1 MTIQHLLYIPT
12 VFLLGFLFGTMAIG
26 ERTSHD
32 TAAANGSRQRSTSGK
47 LLLQTFLVFLLVF
60 VITHLFEIPLG
71 SKTVSRLLG
80 GVEIFDK
87 KPAFSSAEVY
97 ARVAQF
103 PAYGLLAYK
112 RFTYTI
118 DILFPAALLLFLF
131 TLARFA
137 VQRVTMW
144 KYVARALIGLPILW
158 FASDLTENAIIFT
171 ILSLF
176 PVENALL
183 AGSLGFVTLTKF
195 GLLLLSIVVPSLL
208 IVVAKRSP
216 GMAR

>member
-12 VFLLGFLFGTMAIG
+12 VFLLGFLFGTMTT
-26 ERTSHD
+26 EKRTSHE
-32 TAAANGSRQRSTSGK
+32 TAAASGSRQRSTSGK

-87 KPAFSSAEVY
+87 QPAFSSAEVY

-103 PAYGLLAYK
+103 PAYGLLDYK

-118 DILFPAALLLFLF
+118 DVLFPAALLLFLF

-137 VQRVTMW
+137 AQRVAVP
-144 KYVARALIGLPILW
+144 KYVGRALIGLPFAW
-158 FASDLTENAIIFT
+158 FASDLAENAIIFT

-176 PVENALL
+176 PAENAFL
-183 AGSLGFVTLTKF
+183 ASSLGFVTVTKF

-208 IVVAKRSP
+208 IIVAKRSP
-216 GMAR
+216 A